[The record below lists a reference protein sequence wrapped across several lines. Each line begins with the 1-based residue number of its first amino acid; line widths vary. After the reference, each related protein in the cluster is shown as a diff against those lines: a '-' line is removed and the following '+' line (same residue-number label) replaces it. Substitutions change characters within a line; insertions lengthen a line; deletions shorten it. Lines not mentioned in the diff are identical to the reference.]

1 MNSKEQPSG
10 FCGYSVPLNFGMELD
25 NPYYERSKEKEVKKK
40 PVKKLK
46 RSQITHSSQSKSSIT
61 PDKELKSLGD
71 SGESSQN
78 ELFRFASTDIRLNSL
93 ISCEDPNQIM
103 RSRTDETKPQHNFLD
118 NFIFGNNSQNNSDS
132 QADRSENLPRSYGF
146 TQIEDTVIE
155 DDRENERTPVFNK
168 EPPQVEVVKKPK
180 IKVRK
185 VRPKEK
191 EPQPVDELEEAK

>member
-1 MNSKEQPSG
+1 
-10 FCGYSVPLNFGMELD
+10 
-25 NPYYERSKEKEVKKK
+25 
-40 PVKKLK
+40 
-46 RSQITHSSQSKSSIT
+46 
-61 PDKELKSLGD
+61 
-71 SGESSQN
+71 
-78 ELFRFASTDIRLNSL
+78 
-93 ISCEDPNQIM
+93 
-103 RSRTDETKPQHNFLD
+103 LD